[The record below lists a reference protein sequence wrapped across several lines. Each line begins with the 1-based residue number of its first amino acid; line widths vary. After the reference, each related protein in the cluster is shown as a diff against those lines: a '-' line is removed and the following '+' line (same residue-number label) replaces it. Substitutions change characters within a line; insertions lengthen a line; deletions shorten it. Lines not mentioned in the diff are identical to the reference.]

1 MSRIKN
7 LWDKIKQRCSS
18 DNKWIYTWVFLGI
31 VFMLIVHVLFSL
43 TGPNWLQAKWGAGEL
58 LTYVGTIS
66 LGLLT
71 VWQNKRFKEE
81 NDKSQERLERLSQQ
95 ANELAIIS
103 KILEREE
110 HRIENVKE
118 VLHKFD
124 EITNVLNILGKARES
139 REKDDTISEMA
150 RSADELNIVFSDL
163 LEQLF
168 NDPFTSTSE
177 LRVNVAVIFF
187 HAKDLIKQLMKPDNS
202 VDKKGLEDYCKRLT
216 ASKLEYISLES
227 NYILTIVRI
236 YDSLLY
242 GNVSLADIDILR
254 KKKEEQLSD
263 K

>member
-95 ANELAIIS
+95 ANELAIVS
-103 KILEREE
+103 KILEYEA
-110 HRIENVKE
+110 HRIEKVKASLEKFYELADAARLVAKVTGSVQSKTIGQEMVRWHQDIFQIASDIDMQLENDQFTPHGKLKEKISLVSEKICNVCRLCMESSNPEGYILREYEDLTQMQEELYSLWQNYIALVDKTYSH
-118 VLHKFD
+118 LLFDNLTLD
-124 EITNVLNILGKARES
+124 EI
-139 REKDDTISEMA
+139 
-150 RSADELNIVFSDL
+150 
-163 LEQLF
+163 
-168 NDPFTSTSE
+168 
-177 LRVNVAVIFF
+177 
-187 HAKDLIKQLMKPDNS
+187 
-202 VDKKGLEDYCKRLT
+202 
-216 ASKLEYISLES
+216 
-227 NYILTIVRI
+227 
-236 YDSLLY
+236 
-242 GNVSLADIDILR
+242 R
-254 KKKEEQLSD
+254 KKRIDPSQENFNGK
-263 K
+263 